1 MKVKV
6 YATLLALWGLAGC
19 GSATLSGAGGAGGQT
34 AGGAGHPGAG
44 AAGTGQGGA
53 GGHSTGGAG
62 VAGAPGAG
70 GSSTGGSAAG
80 TGGSTTATGGSGG
93 AAGAAGSGGSGASV
107 GGNSGSAGSGG
118 SGGTCSAGLTSC
130 SGVCVDLQSDPNNC
144 GGCGSNGCAN
154 NSLGCS
160 AGQCVCT
167 ANTPN
172 GLEICFRPGQ
182 VRGTCWG
189 GVCVLPAYFPG
200 CNSAADCVP
209 GGCTGPGGYCLGTVD
224 VAGEVSC
231 TDSDGAYVV
240 CPTSQGCTD
249 VISEPPVFCGD
260 GNGGR
265 GAITCDGPSDCPS
278 NSDCCYN
285 PGAGRNCAV
294 QTQPG
299 VIGSGCPSTGPGS
312 QLPNACD
319 PLNPTANCPAG
330 KSCVS
335 DFEGTEVRFTCE

>member
-1 MKVKV
+1 M
-6 YATLLALWGLAGC
+6 
-19 GSATLSGAGGAGGQT
+19 
-34 AGGAGHPGAG
+34 
-44 AAGTGQGGA
+44 
-53 GGHSTGGAG
+53 
-62 VAGAPGAG
+62 
-70 GSSTGGSAAG
+70 
-80 TGGSTTATGGSGG
+80 
-93 AAGAAGSGGSGASV
+93 
-107 GGNSGSAGSGG
+107 
-118 SGGTCSAGLTSC
+118 
-130 SGVCVDLQSDPNNC
+130 
-144 GGCGSNGCAN
+144 
-154 NSLGCS
+154 GCS

-172 GLEICFRPGQ
+172 GQFCMRPGQ

-189 GVCVLPAYFPG
+189 GVCVLPAYFSG

-231 TDSDGAYVV
+231 TANTGSYVV
-240 CPTSQGCTD
+240 CPTSQGCSSGPTTGQ
-249 VISEPPVFCGD
+249 VECGD
-260 GNGGR
+260 GTGTGT
-265 GAITCDGPSDCPS
+265 GAVTCDGPSDCPA
-278 NSDCCYN
+278 NSDCCYS
-285 PGAGRNCAV
+285 PAQGRTCRA

-335 DFEGTEVRFTCE
+335 DLEGTEVSFTCE